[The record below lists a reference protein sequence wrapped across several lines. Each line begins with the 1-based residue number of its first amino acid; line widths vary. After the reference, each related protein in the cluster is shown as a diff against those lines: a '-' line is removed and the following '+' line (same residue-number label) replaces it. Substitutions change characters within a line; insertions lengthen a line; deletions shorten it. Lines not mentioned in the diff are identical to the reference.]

1 MADQTHPMTPSLVEE
16 VLKAIEE
23 ITAGKVQQKDLRAA
37 TPVIMELSSR
47 IIDRSLRHGE
57 LPS

>member
-1 MADQTHPMTPSLVEE
+1 MTPSLVEE